1 MTRPWKIVL
10 IVVGVACIAAT
21 PMVWMLN
28 GPGTGELV
36 GASLQVATGVAA
48 LAWAWLDR
56 RQGDSA
62 TDTGQ
67 AKASG
72 GGSAH
77 TGIRGPGGLGTG
89 SARVDRTGD
98 ATADG
103 SGSSAGTGIDY
114 SQSREA
120 G

>member
-1 MTRPWKIVL
+1 MIRPWRIVL

-21 PMVWMLN
+21 PLVWLLN

-36 GASLQVATGVAA
+36 GASLQAGTGVAA
-48 LAWAWLDR
+48 LVWVWSQP

-67 AKASG
+67 AKASR

-77 TGIRGPGGLGTG
+77 TGIRRPGGVGAG
-89 SARVDRTGD
+89 SARVDRTGA

-103 SGSSAGTGIDY
+103 VGSSAGTGIDH
-114 SQSREA
+114 SKSRGA

>member
-1 MTRPWKIVL
+1 ML

-21 PMVWMLN
+21 PMVWLLN

-36 GASLQVATGVAA
+36 GASLQVGTGVAA
-48 LAWAWLDR
+48 LMWAWLQP

-77 TGIRGPGGLGTG
+77 TGIRRPGGAGTG
-89 SARVDRTGD
+89 SVRVDRTGD

-103 SGSSAGTGIDY
+103 FGSSADTGIDY
-114 SQSREA
+114 N
-120 G
+120 

>member
-21 PMVWMLN
+21 PVVWLLN
-28 GPGTGELV
+28 GPGTAELL
-36 GASLQVATGVAA
+36 GASLQVGTGVAA
-48 LAWAWLDR
+48 LVWAWLQP

-72 GGSAH
+72 SGSAH
-77 TGIRGPGGLGTG
+77 TGIRRPGGAGTG

-98 ATADG
+98 ATAVG
-103 SGSSAGTGIDY
+103 SGSSAGTGVDY
-114 SQSREA
+114 S
-120 G
+120 